1 MAGSKSSQ
9 SKSSQSKSAQSKSGD
24 SKSGDSK
31 SGPGKSSQSKSSQ
44 SESGEIK
51 SKKFAAELSGNANIP
66 AELLHPSLYINREL
80 SLLEFNRRV
89 LSMAQDKRVPLLE
102 RLRYLCICSNNLDE
116 FFEIRVAGLQK
127 QRDSDGKGTGPDQLG
142 PSEQLHQIEAV
153 AHQLVMRQYSV
164 LNDVLLPALAD
175 QKIVFPPVESWSKKM
190 RTWASHFFDTELF
203 AVLSPMGLDPSHP
216 FPQLT
221 NKSLNFIISLRG
233 TDAFGRQAT
242 RAVVRAPRSLPRIIP
257 VPDEISGGQ
266 SQFVLLS
273 TMIER
278 NMGRLFPGLETRGVY
293 QFRVTRNSDLYLA
306 DDDVADL
313 RLALRDGLNAR
324 DYGNAV
330 RLEVGSD
337 CPASVIQF
345 LLNQFTL
352 EQQDLYI
359 CNGPVNLGR
368 LSKLPDM
375 LDRPDLKFD
384 NFTPVFTRTTFG
396 GKKLFSSLKK
406 RDLLLHY
413 PYQSGHTVVSFLQA
427 AARDPKVLAI
437 KQTLYRTGEDSAY
450 VDALIEAARNGK
462 DVTAVIELQARFDE
476 DTNIKLASRLQRAGI
491 QVVFGV
497 VGFKSHAKIMLVI
510 RREKNGIMRY
520 AHIGTG
526 NYHEGNTEL
535 YTDLNLL
542 THNKQITGDIQKIFN
557 QLSGLGKVASV
568 KMILHSPFNMHRKI
582 IKLIQK
588 QADKARQ
595 GKPALIRARMNSLN
609 EPQIIQA
616 LYQASNAGVEV
627 RLLVRGICALR
638 PGVAGVSENI
648 RVVSVIGRFLEHSRV
663 YAFGAKG
670 EEEVY
675 LSSADWMPRN
685 MFHRVEVAV
694 PVLDEELRSRVLQES
709 IDSYFRDNGFAW
721 ELKADGSYERV
732 STVDGAKI
740 FSTQLHLQ
748 KSYASLAH

>member
-1 MAGSKSSQ
+1 MAENKSR
-9 SKSSQSKSAQSKSGD
+9 KVAAD
-24 SKSGDSK
+24 
-31 SGPGKSSQSKSSQ
+31 
-44 SESGEIK
+44 GEVP
-51 SKKFAAELSGNANIP
+51 AALR
-66 AELLHPSLYINREL
+66 HPSLYINREL
-80 SLLEFNRRV
+80 SLLEFNHRV
-89 LSMAQDKRVPLLE
+89 LSLARDKRVPLLE

-127 QRDSDGKGTGPDQLG
+127 QRDSDGRGTGPDQLG
-142 PSEQLHQIEAV
+142 PTEQLHQIEAV
-153 AHQLVMRQYSV
+153 AHQLVKLQYTV
-164 LNDVLLPALAD
+164 LNDELLPALAD
-175 QKIVFPPVESWSKKM
+175 QKIVFPPVKDWSKKV
-190 RTWASHFFDTELF
+190 RSWASRFFDAELF
-203 AVLSPMGLDPSHP
+203 PVLSPMGLDPSHP

-221 NKSLNFIISLRG
+221 NKSLNFIVSLRG
-233 TDAFGRQAT
+233 TDAFGREAS

-257 VPDEISGGQ
+257 VPVEISGGK

-273 TMIER
+273 TMIDR

-293 QFRVTRNSDLYLA
+293 QFRVTRNSELYLA

-313 RLALRDGLNAR
+313 RLALRDELNAR

-330 RLEVGSD
+330 RLEVGDD
-337 CPASVIQF
+337 CPASVSKF
-345 LLNQFTL
+345 LLNQFKL
-352 EQQDLYI
+352 EQSDLYI

-368 LSKLPDM
+368 LSKLPNM
-375 LDRPDLKFD
+375 LDRPDLNYD
-384 NFTPVFTRTTFG
+384 NFTPVVTRTTVG
-396 GKKLFSSLKK
+396 GKKLFSALKK
-406 RDLLLHY
+406 RDILLHY
-413 PYQSGHTVVSFLQA
+413 PYQSSHTVVSFLQA

-450 VDALIEAARNGK
+450 VEALIEAAHNGK
-462 DVTAVIELQARFDE
+462 DVTVVIELRARFDE
-476 DTNIKLASRLQRAGI
+476 DTNMTVASRLQRAGV

-510 RREKNGIMRY
+510 RREKGKMIRY

-526 NYHEGNTEL
+526 NYHTGNNEL

-542 THNKQITGDIQKIFN
+542 THNKQITGDVQKIFN
-557 QLSGLGKVASV
+557 QLTGLGKVANV
-568 KMILHSPFNMHRKI
+568 KLILHSPFNLHRKVV
-582 IKLIQK
+582 KMIQK
-588 QADKARQ
+588 QTDRAKQ

-616 LYQASNAGVEV
+616 LYNASNAGVKV

-663 YAFGAKG
+663 YAFGAES

-675 LSSADWMPRN
+675 ISSADWMPRN

-694 PVLDEELRSRVLQES
+694 PVLDEKMRARVLEES
-709 IDSYFRDNGFAW
+709 IDCYFRDNSFAW
-721 ELKADGSYERV
+721 ELQADGSYRRV
-732 STVDGAKI
+732 LSVDGAGA
-740 FSTQLHLQ
+740 FSSQSHLQ
-748 KSYASLAH
+748 DSYRTITHQENRKLRGSS

>member
-1 MAGSKSSQ
+1 MAENK
-9 SKSSQSKSAQSKSGD
+9 A
-24 SKSGDSK
+24 
-31 SGPGKSSQSKSSQ
+31 
-44 SESGEIK
+44 
-51 SKKFAAELSGNANIP
+51 KKVMPDTRDKPEVPCELQ
-66 AELLHPSLYINREL
+66 HPSLYINREL

-89 LSMAQDKRVPLLE
+89 LSLARDQKVPLLE

-127 QRDSDGKGTGPDQLG
+127 QRDSDGRGTGPDQLG
-142 PSEQLHQIEAV
+142 PSEQLLQIDAV
-153 AHQLVMRQYSV
+153 AHQLVKLQYKV
-164 LNDVLLPALAD
+164 LNQELLPALAD
-175 QKIVFPPVESWSKKM
+175 QKIDFPKVSDWSKKM
-190 RTWASHFFDTELF
+190 RSWASRFFDTELF
-203 AVLSPMGLDPSHP
+203 PVLSPMGLDPSHP

-257 VPDEISGGQ
+257 VPTEISGGQ

-330 RLEVGSD
+330 RLEVADD
-337 CPASVIQF
+337 CPASVSQF
-345 LLNQFTL
+345 LLNQFSL
-352 EQQDLYI
+352 DQQDLYV

-368 LSKLPDM
+368 LSSLPGM
-375 LDRPDLKFD
+375 LDRPDLNYD
-384 NFTPVFTRTTFG
+384 HFTPVTTKTMVA
-396 GKKLFSSLKK
+396 GKKLFSTLKK
-406 RDLLLHY
+406 RDVLLHY
-413 PYQSGHTVVSFLQA
+413 PYQSSHTVISFLRA
-427 AARDPKVLAI
+427 AARDSKVLAI
-437 KQTLYRTGEDSAY
+437 KQTLYRTGEDSSY

-462 DVTAVIELQARFDE
+462 DVTVIIELRARFDE
-476 DTNIKLASRLQRAGI
+476 EANIKLASRLQRAGV

-497 VGFKSHAKIMLVI
+497 VGFKSHAKMILVI
-510 RREKNGIMRY
+510 RREKGKMMRY

-526 NYHEGNTEL
+526 NYHEGNSEL

-542 THNKQITGDIQKIFN
+542 THNKRITGDLQKIFN
-557 QLSGLGKVASV
+557 QLSGLGKVANV
-568 KMILHSPFNMHRKI
+568 KMALHSPFNMHRKVV
-582 IKLIQK
+582 KLIQK
-588 QADKARQ
+588 QTEKAKL

-609 EPQIIQA
+609 EPEIIQA
-616 LYQASNAGVEV
+616 LYQASVAGAQV

-638 PGVAGVSENI
+638 PGVTGISENI
-648 RVVSVIGRFLEHSRV
+648 RVVSVVGRFLEHSRV
-663 YAFGAKG
+663 YAFGIEG

-675 LSSADWMPRN
+675 ISSADWMPRN

-694 PVLDEELRSRVLQES
+694 PILDNKLRARVMEES
-709 IDSYFRDNGFAW
+709 IDCYFRDNSFAW
-721 ELKADGSYERV
+721 ELQTDGSYLRLRTSAEETRY
-732 STVDGAKI
+732 SAQ
-740 FSTQLHLQ
+740 SALQ
-748 KSYASLAH
+748 KGYRALTH